1 MNIATRVLLELQETT
16 LLAARAARGLFKRP
30 RYIPESIAQMD
41 AIGVGSLTIIILT
54 GFFTGGVLTLQ
65 TYPTLKY
72 YGAQGQTGYLV
83 ALSLIRELGPV
94 LTALMVTG
102 RVGSAIAA
110 ELGSMSVSQ
119 QIDAMRALGTDPV
132 RKLVTPRIIALLITL
147 PLLTV
152 IGDVVGIVGGWS
164 VAGGLYGMSSDMFF
178 SSVRDGISTDD
189 IIGGIIKPM
198 VFMASTDIEINP
210 TTLPPSY
217 DGQVSED
224 AAESTFAEVDDRER
238 AIPAIEFRDVHL
250 SFDER
255 KVLNGLTF
263 KVMKGE
269 TKIILGGSG
278 CGKSTTIK
286 LVLGLLKPD
295 SGQILVDGEDITN
308 YTELEMMR
316 VRKKIGMVFQEGALF
331 DSLSVYDNVAF
342 RLHEQGVPEEEVE
355 PEVRRMLRFV
365 NLEDAIDK
373 MPIELSGGM
382 RRRVGIARALV
393 GDPKIVMFDEPT
405 AGLDPPTA
413 RTICELAMKLRDLED
428 VSSIF
433 VTHEMNNL
441 EYLSSEYAVVNDAG
455 DVVFEL
461 EGERLCLINT
471 KVLML
476 RDGQPIFSGT
486 DEALKKAE
494 DPYIQKFLRGH

>member
-1 MNIATRVLLELQETT
+1 
-16 LLAARAARGLFKRP
+16 
-30 RYIPESIAQMD
+30 
-41 AIGVGSLTIIILT
+41 
-54 GFFTGGVLTLQ
+54 
-65 TYPTLKY
+65 
-72 YGAQGQTGYLV
+72 
-83 ALSLIRELGPV
+83 
-94 LTALMVTG
+94 MV
-102 RVGSAIAA
+102 
-110 ELGSMSVSQ
+110 
-119 QIDAMRALGTDPV
+119 
-132 RKLVTPRIIALLITL
+132 
-147 PLLTV
+147 
-152 IGDVVGIVGGWS
+152 
-164 VAGGLYGMSSDMFF
+164 
-178 SSVRDGISTDD
+178 STDTEALQQT
-189 IIGGIIKPM
+189 IP
-198 VFMASTDIEINP
+198 AHP
-210 TTLPPSY
+210 
-217 DGQVSED
+217 DGQVSAD

-250 SFDER
+250 AFGDR
-255 KVLNGLTF
+255 TVLEGLSF

-278 CGKSTTIK
+278 CGKSTAIK

-295 SGQILVDGEDITN
+295 SGQVLVDGEDITN
-308 YTELEMMR
+308 HNEAQMMI

-342 RLHEQGVPEEEVE
+342 RLHEQGIPEDEVE

-441 EYLSSEYAVVNDAG
+441 DYLSSEYAVVNDEG
-455 DVVFEL
+455 EVVFER

-471 KVLML
+471 KVLMM
-476 RDGQPIFSGT
+476 REGQVIFSGT
-486 DEALKKAE
+486 DETLRKAE
-494 DPYIQKFLRGH
+494 DPYIHKFLRGH